1 MNSES
6 GTSLDTYTDCQR
18 HLKINSKFQIVNED
32 HQGSTTN
39 LDLINLV
46 T

>member
-6 GTSLDTYTDCQR
+6 ETSLDPYTDCQR
-18 HLKINSKFQIVNED
+18 HLKIKSKFQTVNED

-39 LDLINLV
+39 L
-46 T
+46 

>member
-6 GTSLDTYTDCQR
+6 ETSLDTYTNCQR
-18 HLKINSKFQIVNED
+18 HLKINSKFQIANED

-39 LDLINLV
+39 L
-46 T
+46 